1 MKIAKNLSG
10 RNLCRLSQVLW
21 ANLQKI
27 NVHSLSHSHFI
38 GKYNQAVTIDL
49 IITNSRDNLEI
60 FPHKSED
67 SVSKA
72 MTNKQPASTNPNKII
87 KRVKRINTLMNNF
100 YRDALNSSKTK
111 KISIFLLIQPK
122 LLWWTFS
129 WLTHRVWD
137 TAFY

>member
-10 RNLCRLSQVLW
+10 RNLCRLCQALW
-21 ANLQKI
+21 ASLRKI
-27 NVHSLSHSHFI
+27 SEHSLNHSHFI
-38 GKYNQAVTIDL
+38 VKYSKIVVINL

-60 FPHKSED
+60 FNQKSED

-100 YRDALNSSKTK
+100 QKDALNSSKTK

>member
-10 RNLCRLSQVLW
+10 RNLCRLCQALW
-21 ANLQKI
+21 ASLRKI
-27 NVHSLSHSHFI
+27 SEHSLNHSHFI
-38 GKYNQAVTIDL
+38 VKYSKIVIDL
-49 IITNSRDNLEI
+49 IITNSKDNLEI

-100 YRDALNSSKTK
+100 YKDVLNSSKTN